1 MAEETG
7 IKPIA
12 ANRRAYHDYHILDKF
27 EAGIALTG
35 TEVKSLRVNGC
46 SLVDGYAAIKNGE
59 VWLLNVHVPPYQ
71 QGSFFSQHEAR
82 RDRKLLLH
90 AREIK
95 RVIAELQEKGLSLVP
110 LRVYFKRG
118 LVKVELGLGRG
129 KKQYDKRATVKE
141 REWKREQQRLLRGR
155 PGSTRAV
162 RG

>member
-1 MAEETG
+1 MAEESG

-27 EAGIALTG
+27 EAGVALTG

-46 SLVDGYAAIKNGE
+46 SLVDGYATIKKNE

-90 AREIK
+90 GREIK
-95 RVIAELQEKGLSLVP
+95 RVVTDLQEKGLSLVP

-129 KKQYDKRATVKE
+129 KKQYDKREAIKQREARREVE
-141 REWKREQQRLLRGR
+141 RVAR
-155 PGSTRAV
+155 RA
-162 RG
+162 